1 MGLVGSETVPSDSG
15 AATFD
20 VRRARPTI
28 LLASVAA
35 LALGVGTASAQ
46 DADNQDTANQ
56 AAAQDTG
63 DSATAQ
69 SAPLIP
75 AGMATALDRIT
86 VVSRTGES
94 AIEQM
99 ASVSNVDQEQLER
112 RMATT
117 TEDIFFGVPGVAV
130 QTSSQ
135 RIRSSINIRGLQD
148 AGRVTVLIDGAR
160 QNFEIMGHQSQSLLF
175 VEPELLQQVD
185 VIRGPVANT
194 YGSGAIGGVVAFETK
209 DASDFLRD
217 GETWAGSNTLRY
229 ETNGS
234 GWTNSTTGAFRF
246 SEAADIIANIVW
258 RDYGEYKDGDGNRVS
273 GTGFDMLSGLA
284 KATLRPTEN
293 SELKLGWM
301 GSKDSWSSAG
311 DTEDFDVK
319 QNSFTARYNVTDD
332 EEKWL
337 DLHINT
343 SFNKVD
349 LDEEVTATGEETNY
363 GLETYGVDI
372 WNTSRFDTGQFSH
385 EVTYGG
391 DFLLDDV
398 VNQTESG
405 GSDLFNPSGKRQ
417 IWGAYIQDK
426 VTYEWLEVIGGLR
439 YDSYSLEGDEVDNSD
454 DHLSPRI
461 SVGVSPFTN
470 EALSGLQ
477 FYGTYAEGFRSPT
490 VAETLIS
497 GLHPFPPFT
506 FLPNPDLQ
514 PETAETWE
522 FGVNYE
528 LDGLYAA
535 DDSLRLKAAYFH
547 NDVDDYISFV
557 PTDTGCDN
565 PFWGCF
571 QNQNFAKAKIEGFEL
586 ESFYEAYWGFLGL
599 SASVIDGYTVDN
611 GGVEDDLST
620 IPSAQV
626 TGQLGLRFLE
636 NRLLVGTEVQ
646 YNAAPKGNE
655 IAEDFTLVNVFA
667 QYNVNDNF
675 KLDFRVDNLFDVA
688 YVNPLSDPAGGV
700 LYEPGITAKLG
711 ATMRFGG

>member
-1 MGLVGSETVPSDSG
+1 MGLVGCGIASSDNDGSV
-15 AATFD
+15 AIYE
-20 VRRARPTI
+20 RKARSRL

-46 DADNQDTANQ
+46 DSGNPNTADQ
-56 AAAQDTG
+56 APAQDA
-63 DSATAQ
+63 SNPAATT
-69 SAPLIP
+69 PLIP
-75 AGMATALDRIT
+75 AGVATALDRIT

-99 ASVSNVDQEQLER
+99 ASVSNVDQDQLER

-117 TEDIFFGVPGVAV
+117 TDDIFFGVPGVAV
-130 QTSSQ
+130 QSSSQ
-135 RIRSSINIRGLQD
+135 RVRSSINIRGLQD

-160 QNFEIMGHQSQSLLF
+160 QYFELMGHQSQSLLF

-258 RDYGEYKDGDGNRVS
+258 RDYGEYKDGDGDRVS

-301 GSKDSWSSAG
+301 GSKDSWSSVG
-311 DTEDFDVK
+311 NTEDFDVQ

-349 LDEEVTATGEETNY
+349 LDEKVVATGDETNY
-363 GLETYGVDI
+363 GLDTYGVDI
-372 WNTSRFDTGQFSH
+372 WNTSRFDTGQLSH

-398 VNQTESG
+398 VNQTASG
-405 GSDLFNPSGKRQ
+405 GSDLFNPSGERQ

-439 YDSYSLEGDEVDNSD
+439 YDNYSLEGDEVDNSD

-470 EALSGLQ
+470 EVLSGLQ

-506 FLPNPDLQ
+506 FLPNPDLK

-528 LDGLYAA
+528 LDGLFNA

-557 PTDTGCDN
+557 TIMPGPTCSS
-565 PFWGCF
+565 FLFCS
-571 QNQNFAKAKIEGFEL
+571 QNQNFAKAKIEGVEL
-586 ESFYEAYWGFLGL
+586 ESFYDAYWGFLGL
-599 SASVIDGYTVDN
+599 SASVIDGHTVDN
-611 GGVEDDLST
+611 SGVEDDLDT

-675 KLDFRVDNLFDVA
+675 KIDFRVDNLFDVA